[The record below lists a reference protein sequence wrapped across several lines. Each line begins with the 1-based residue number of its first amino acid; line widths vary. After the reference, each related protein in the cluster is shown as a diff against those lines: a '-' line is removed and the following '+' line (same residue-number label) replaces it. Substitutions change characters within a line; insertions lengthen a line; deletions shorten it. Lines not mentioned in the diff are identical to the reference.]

1 MQIRETR
8 YQQRDPLK
16 TGSVDYTRKTEASAS
31 GHAEPVSETAPV
43 PKDRVEISDAARAAL
58 ADEQNRQARDLAF
71 AQKALKSLPSLSEN
85 RTTDIARRIEE
96 GHYNKPDAIKQIAQH
111 LHTALTGNVPE

>member
-16 TGSVDYTRKTEASAS
+16 TGSVDHTRKAEAGASARTEPAS
-31 GHAEPVSETAPV
+31 EATPVS
-43 PKDRVEISDAARAAL
+43 KDRVEISDAARAAL
-58 ADEQNRQARDLAF
+58 ADEQNREARDLAF

-85 RTTDIARRIEE
+85 RAADIANRIKN
-96 GHYNKPDAIKQIAQH
+96 GYYNKPDAIKQIAQH
-111 LHTALTGNVPE
+111 LNTTLTGNVPE